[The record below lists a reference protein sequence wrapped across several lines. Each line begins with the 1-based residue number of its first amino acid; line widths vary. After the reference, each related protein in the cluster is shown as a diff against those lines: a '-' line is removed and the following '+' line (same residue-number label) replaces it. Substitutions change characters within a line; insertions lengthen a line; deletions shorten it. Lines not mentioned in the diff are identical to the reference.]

1 MRHGG
6 TATRINRCPH
16 FRYILNGTKVVGS
29 IVGTRKD
36 LQEALQFAAEGK
48 VKTIIETRTL
58 EEINDIFDDM
68 LKGKINGRIVIDMT
82 K

>member
-1 MRHGG
+1 MVGLPPESIDVPIFD
-6 TATRINRCPH
+6 TV
-16 FRYILNGTKVVGS
+16 LNGTKVVGS